1 MRTHPWPASSQANPG
16 FDLDPVRRSRNGSSC
31 SLRQKR
37 RLTRAAFFVRPIG
50 RYPYRWLTY
59 YLGGAE
65 RGAPFSVCVADGVAA
80 GKPTECFN
88 PNAAMICA
96 EALLRKEVM

>member
-1 MRTHPWPASSQANPG
+1 LTLIQCGDQGMAVVVRCGKSAASHG
-16 FDLDPVRRSRNGSSC
+16 RRFSC
-31 SLRQKR
+31 
-37 RLTRAAFFVRPIG
+37 VPIG

-65 RGAPFSVCVADGVAA
+65 RGGPFSVCVADGVAA

-96 EALLRKEVM
+96 EALSRKEAM